1 MADTKKNN
9 TLTKEE
15 IKLGDIEKAIGGD
28 LVETKDGVTGLGVIK
43 EVEPEK
49 AKEIVKKAEK
59 KVEKTFNEKSVEA
72 AATAA
77 LKAAITTSNEIAIRE
92 SEQAYFI
99 EKRKHMLGRCK
110 NDEVVE
116 RTISKLYAPIIG
128 KVYTFAYN
136 GVPVTV
142 YCDGKPHKYPKFI
155 AEKIDK
161 KLAKISES
169 NTYKEVI
176 DERLDQD
183 TY

>member
-1 MADTKKNN
+1 MTDTKKNIAIK
-9 TLTKEE
+9 KENIE
-15 IKLGDIEKAIGGD
+15 LEDIEKTIGGNTEEV
-28 LVETKDGVTGLGVIK
+28 VETPKKTIK
-43 EVEPEK
+43 
-49 AKEIVKKAEK
+49 KE
-59 KVEKTFNEKSVEA
+59 EKTFAEKSAEA

-77 LKAAITTSNEIAIRE
+77 LKAAITTNNEIAIRE

-99 EKRKHMLGRCK
+99 EKRRHMLERCK
-110 NDEVVE
+110 NDEKVT

-128 KVYTFAYN
+128 KVFTFAYN

-142 YCDGKPHKYPKFI
+142 YCDGKPHEYPKFI

>member
-1 MADTKKNN
+1 MADTKKN
-9 TLTKEE
+9 TIKKEDIE
-15 IKLGDIEKAIGGD
+15 LEDIEKAIGVKTIGT
-28 LVETKDGVTGLGVIK
+28 EEGNIGLGVIK

-49 AKEIVKKAEK
+49 AKEVVKKAEK
-59 KVEKTFNEKSVEA
+59 KAEKTFAEKSAEA

-77 LKAAITTSNEIAIRE
+77 LKVAIETNNEIAIKE
-92 SEQAYFI
+92 SEKAYFI
-99 EKRKHMLGRCK
+99 EKRNHMLNRCK
-110 NDEVVE
+110 NDEIVE

-183 TY
+183 TF